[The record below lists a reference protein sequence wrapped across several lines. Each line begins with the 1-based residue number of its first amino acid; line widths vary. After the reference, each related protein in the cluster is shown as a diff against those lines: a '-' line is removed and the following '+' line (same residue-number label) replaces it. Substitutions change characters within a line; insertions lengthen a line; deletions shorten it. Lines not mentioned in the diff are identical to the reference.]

1 MKDNR
6 TGFEKFM
13 VWFGLGAL
21 MFGTYCGANMA
32 SGAYA
37 ANYMVTKGGG
47 HMWLLIGMFV
57 VLMAFFCG
65 AALDFIR
72 VYNTRDYNSFYMS
85 LWGLRDEDGNLK
97 GNAGLRMI
105 VTVFYDFYSTVI
117 GVVTVAATMSLF
129 ASLLNSL
136 WGIPTLI
143 GSIISLLLFAVLS
156 MYGAAFLR
164 RFNTAMT
171 IALAVSLVAILALVI
186 GLKGDVLAERLGS
199 LSIGSDWGTRTVKEH
214 YWFVFLYCGICCSW
228 GGPLSNYCDRIKTKS
243 DAWCSGVFIGV
254 MIGLVFLLTSLIVL
268 PYMPD
273 VATENAPILAICTN
287 YLPKIMTAIY
297 WAVVMFSVV
306 STGPTFI
313 FNTSNRFIKVW
324 KNDNVPQRMKLFI
337 IAMAF
342 LLLCLLLSFV
352 GLIAICQVWYKWL
365 GTLGI
370 YFMGIPIIYSLYRVW
385 KKDQAAK
392 AAK

>member
-1 MKDNR
+1 
-6 TGFEKFM
+6 
-13 VWFGLGAL
+13 
-21 MFGTYCGANMA
+21 
-32 SGAYA
+32 
-37 ANYMVTKGGG
+37 
-47 HMWLLIGMFV
+47 
-57 VLMAFFCG
+57 
-65 AALDFIR
+65 
-72 VYNTRDYNSFYMS
+72 MS
-85 LWGLRDEDGNLK
+85 LWGLRDENGNLK

-392 AAK
+392 AVK

>member
-72 VYNTRDYNSFYMS
+72 VYNTRDYNSFYLA
-85 LWGLRDEDGNLK
+85 LWGLRDENGNEK
-97 GNAGLRMI
+97 GNSFFRML

-129 ASLLNSL
+129 ASLMNSL
-136 WGIPTLI
+136 WGVPTLF
-143 GSIISLLLFAVLS
+143 GSLISLLLFAVLS

-171 IALAVSLVAILALVI
+171 ISLAVCLVAILALVI
-186 GLKGDVLAERLGS
+186 GLKGDVMAEQKRL
-199 LSIGSDWGTRTVKEH
+199 
-214 YWFVFLYCGICCSW
+214 
-228 GGPLSNYCDRIKTKS
+228 
-243 DAWCSGVFIGV
+243 
-254 MIGLVFLLTSLIVL
+254 
-268 PYMPD
+268 
-273 VATENAPILAICTN
+273 
-287 YLPKIMTAIY
+287 
-297 WAVVMFSVV
+297 
-306 STGPTFI
+306 
-313 FNTSNRFIKVW
+313 
-324 KNDNVPQRMKLFI
+324 
-337 IAMAF
+337 
-342 LLLCLLLSFV
+342 
-352 GLIAICQVWYKWL
+352 
-365 GTLGI
+365 
-370 YFMGIPIIYSLYRVW
+370 
-385 KKDQAAK
+385 
-392 AAK
+392 